1 MWTPFGNMFRNKLRS
16 LAQPKIWDALEDAV
30 LELPKDVTER
40 VKKTGSGKGGTFSP
54 YNKDWA
60 KTRRRAGLQTSKKD
74 FWFSGKMWGGYKIQE
89 KKTTDTGV
97 SFVLGGTE
105 GKASNGEYLV
115 DVHSN
120 REGQSIIEPTK
131 DELES
136 LQERINKAI
145 GDYLNGV
152 LGK

>member
-30 LELPKDVTER
+30 LELPKDVAER
-40 VKKTGSGKGGTFSP
+40 VKKTGRGKDDDFSP
-54 YNKDWA
+54 YSKDWA

-131 DELES
+131 GELES